1 MGGNGRREWL
11 SRLLGEVSRLPVTTR
26 GRLTLAAAG
35 ILTAGLV
42 MADVGTYFALSFVQ
56 STGADAQLRAQAS
69 RVAANLNLVD
79 GRVTYAGDG
88 LPQETPDGVAVDL
101 AIVGPGGVVAT
112 TAGQPLSPAT
122 VEDLARPA
130 LRSDQEI
137 WLETNNGN
145 EIDRV
150 YVTRIRSGPA
160 QNLVLVSATSLSEFR
175 ASTARAMVLVVIL
188 SALVLATGTGLV
200 YWLLGR
206 VLQPVRRIA
215 RLANT
220 LGERD
225 LDRRVEVQAPDDELG
240 ELVTTFNRMLA
251 RLQVSFETLRAFT
264 ADASHELRS
273 PLALMATELEVSLG
287 KPAPAE
293 EYRRVLELLHSEVR
307 HMTGVVERLL
317 LLARTDAGELTPRR
331 EPLDVADFVHDALGR
346 WLTLASQQGVE
357 LQVDA
362 PDSGSLEADL
372 GLTRRIVDNLVDN
385 ALRHSPE
392 GSTVRLSAARE
403 GAGWSFEVA
412 DQGPGVP
419 EAQRARIF
427 NRFARGDPARTPDA
441 EGGTG
446 LGLPLSAAFA
456 RVQGGEVRLVDRP
469 GWGAV
474 FQVWLPTGARASNS
488 NVTR

>member
-1 MGGNGRREWL
+1 MR
-11 SRLLGEVSRLPVTTR
+11 RLPATTR

-35 ILTAGLV
+35 ILAAGLV
-42 MADVGTYFALSFVQ
+42 MADLGTYFALSFVQ
-56 STGADAQLRAQAS
+56 STGADSQLRAQAS
-69 RVAANLNLVD
+69 RVASNLKLVD
-79 GRVTYAGDG
+79 GKVTYRGDG

-101 AIVGPGGVVAT
+101 AIVSPAGVLTA
-112 TAGQPLSPAT
+112 TAGQPFSAAT
-122 VEDLARPA
+122 LEDLARPA
-130 LRSDQEI
+130 LRSGQEI
-137 WLETNNGN
+137 WLETSSGS
-145 EIDRV
+145 ETDRV
-150 YVTRIRSGPA
+150 YVAPLRSGPA
-160 QNLVLVSATSLSEFR
+160 QNLVLVAATSLSEFR
-175 ASTARAMVLVVIL
+175 ASTGRAMVLVVIL

-206 VLQPVRRIA
+206 VLRPVRRIA

-225 LDRRVEVQAPDDELG
+225 LGRRVEVQAPDDELG

-251 RLQVSFETLRAFT
+251 RLQVSFDTLRAFT

-273 PLALMATELEVSLG
+273 PLALMATELEVSLA

-293 EYRRVLELLHSEVR
+293 EYRRVLQLLHSEVQ

-331 EPLDVADFVHDALGR
+331 EPLDVADFLHDALGR
-346 WLTLASQQGVE
+346 WLTLATQRGVE

-372 GLTRRIVDNLVDN
+372 GLTRRILDNLVDN

-392 GSTVRLSAARE
+392 GTTVRLSASRQ
-403 GAGWSFEVA
+403 GAGWLFEVA
-412 DQGPGVP
+412 DQGAGVP

-427 NRFARGDPARTPDA
+427 NRFVRGDLARTPDA

-456 RVQGGEVRLVDRP
+456 RVQGGDVRLAQRP

-474 FQVWLPTGARASNS
+474 FQVWLPDEPGKAERIPPP
-488 NVTR
+488 RRGEGDGY